1 MDDLNQLDE
10 LMACRLD
17 DGRKAVTPCTI
28 VIFGASGDLTIRK
41 LIPALYHLFCEK
53 ALPSP
58 VRIVG
63 FARRE
68 KDDAAWREELKAG
81 VAQFSRSKQVDE
93 AVWTEFAANVSYC
106 QGDLTDPAAYKRLT
120 ERLVSFAVPELRNN
134 LLFYLAISRASSAR
148 WWSNFA
154 TRTCSSATRRPAN
167 GSAWS
172 WKSPSAP
179 TSPARSSSTTN

>member
-17 DGRKAVTPCTI
+17 DGRKAVSPCTI

-41 LIPALYHLFCEK
+41 LIPALYHLAAEG
-53 ALPSP
+53 ALPKP

-81 VAQFSRSKQVDE
+81 VAQFSRSKTVDE

-106 QGDLTDPAAYKRLT
+106 QGDLTDPAAYTRLG
-120 ERLVSFAVPELRNN
+120 EKLASFGVPALRNN
-134 LLFYLAISRASSAR
+134 LLF
-148 WWSNFA
+148 SN
-154 TRTCSSATRRPAN
+154 SKKSKKRP
-167 GSAWS
+167 
-172 WKSPSAP
+172 KSELL
-179 TSPARSSSTTN
+179 N